1 MATTKRPQAKGV
13 TRLEFDVLARRVEDC
28 TRTLDLQFTRI
39 AQLQAEL
46 DHARA
51 AWAKARNAANSGTD

>member
-1 MATTKRPQAKGV
+1 MAMTKQPLAKSV
-13 TRLEFDVLARRVEDC
+13 TRREFERLARHVEDC

-46 DHARA
+46 DHIRA
-51 AWAKARNAANSGTD
+51 AWAKGQTKSRQ

>member
-1 MATTKRPQAKGV
+1 MATTKRPRGSGV
-13 TRLEFDVLARRVEDC
+13 TRREFDTLARRVEDC

-46 DHARA
+46 DHIRV
-51 AWAKARNAANSGTD
+51 AWAKSETKLRQ